1 MISHQ
6 AQDEEWKTGRPGEG
20 NFKGREVLTLR
31 ARCGGRGAQAARAD
45 CLGEQGLG

>member
-6 AQDEEWKTGRPGEG
+6 AQDEGWKTDKPGDG
-20 NFKGREVLTLR
+20 NFKGQEVLTLR
-31 ARCGGRGAQAARAD
+31 ARSGGGAQAARAD